1 MCNNKKM
8 NYVPNKNDQN
18 AMKSMF
24 NDIAKNYD
32 FLNNIM
38 TFFTQKLIKNS
49 ATNSLKSNHYK
60 ILDVC
65 TGTGDIAIMLAR
77 KFPNASITALDF
89 SLEMLKIAKTKS
101 KNFNINYING
111 NAIDMPF
118 SDNSF
123 DLCTISFGLR
133 NLPDITVAIREIH
146 RVLDKNGELLIVD
159 LGKPNIK
166 WLYPLILDKVIPLL
180 GKIFHKNKFPY
191 QYLVESQKDF
201 PSPQKLSKLLQ
212 SEGFAETKIRN
223 FLFGTITA
231 LTAEKFK

>member
-1 MCNNKKM
+1 M

-32 FLNNIM
+32 FLNDVM
-38 TFFTQKLIKNS
+38 TFFTQKSIKNS
-49 ATNSLKSNHYK
+49 AINSLKPNHSN

-65 TGTGDIAIMLAR
+65 TGTGDIAIMLAK

-89 SLEMLKIAKTKS
+89 SLEMLKIAKIKS
-101 KNFNINYING
+101 KNLNINFINQ
-111 NAIDMPF
+111 NALDMPF
-118 SDNSF
+118 LDNSF

-133 NLPDITVAIREIH
+133 NLPDITAAIKEIH
-146 RVLDKNGELLIVD
+146 RILATNGELLIID
-159 LGKPNIK
+159 LGKPKMN
-166 WLYPLILDKVIPLL
+166 WLYPLILDKVIPIL
-180 GKIFHKNKFPY
+180 GKIFHENKYPY

-201 PSPQKLSKLLQ
+201 PSPQNLSKVLQ
-212 SEGFAETKIRN
+212 SVGFADTKIRN

-231 LTAEKFK
+231 LTAEKSK

>member
-1 MCNNKKM
+1 M
-8 NYVPNKNDQN
+8 NHVPNKNDQN

-32 FLNNIM
+32 FLNDVM
-38 TFFTQKLIKNS
+38 TFFTQKSIKNS
-49 ATNSLKSNHYK
+49 AINSLKPNHCK

-65 TGTGDIAIMLAR
+65 TGTGDIAIMLAK

-101 KNFNINYING
+101 KNLNINYISG
-111 NAIDMPF
+111 SALDMPF

-133 NLPDITVAIREIH
+133 NLPDITAAIQEIH
-146 RVLDKNGELLIVD
+146 RVLATNGELLIID
-159 LGKPNIK
+159 LGKPKMK

-201 PSPQKLSKLLQ
+201 PSPQNLSKLLQ
-212 SEGFAETKIRN
+212 SAGFAEIKIRN

-231 LTAEKFK
+231 LTAEKSK

>member
-1 MCNNKKM
+1 M

-32 FLNNIM
+32 FLNDVM
-38 TFFTQKLIKNS
+38 TFFTQKSIKNS
-49 ATNSLKSNHYK
+49 AINSLKPNHSK

-65 TGTGDIAIMLAR
+65 TGTGDIAIMLAK

-101 KNFNINYING
+101 KNLKINYISG
-111 NAIDMPF
+111 SALDMPF
-118 SDNSF
+118 SDKSF

-133 NLPDITVAIREIH
+133 NLPDITAAIQEIH
-146 RVLDKNGELLIVD
+146 RVLATNGELLIID
-159 LGKPNIK
+159 LGKPKMK

-201 PSPQKLSKLLQ
+201 PSPQNLSKLLQ
-212 SEGFAETKIRN
+212 SAGFAEIKIRN

-231 LTAEKFK
+231 LTAEKSK

>member
-1 MCNNKKM
+1 M

-32 FLNNIM
+32 FLNDVM
-38 TFFTQKLIKNS
+38 TFFTQKSIKNS
-49 ATNSLKSNHYK
+49 AINSLKPNHSN

-65 TGTGDIAIMLAR
+65 TGTGDIAIMLAK

-89 SLEMLKIAKTKS
+89 SLEMLKIAKIKS
-101 KNFNINYING
+101 KNSNINFINQ
-111 NAIDMPF
+111 NALDMPF
-118 SDNSF
+118 LDNSF

-133 NLPDITVAIREIH
+133 NLPDITAAIKEIH
-146 RVLDKNGELLIVD
+146 RILATNGELLIID
-159 LGKPNIK
+159 LGKPKMN
-166 WLYPLILDKVIPLL
+166 WLYPLILDKVIPIL
-180 GKIFHKNKFPY
+180 GKIFHENKYPY

-201 PSPQKLSKLLQ
+201 LSPQNLSKVLQ
-212 SEGFAETKIRN
+212 SVGFADTKIRN

-231 LTAEKFK
+231 LTAEKSK

>member
-1 MCNNKKM
+1 M

-32 FLNNIM
+32 FLNDVM
-38 TFFTQKLIKNS
+38 TFFTQKSIKNS
-49 ATNSLKSNHYK
+49 AINSLKPNHSN

-65 TGTGDIAIMLAR
+65 TGTGDIAIMLAK

-89 SLEMLKIAKTKS
+89 SLEMLKIAKIKS
-101 KNFNINYING
+101 KNSNINFINQ
-111 NAIDMPF
+111 NALDMPF
-118 SDNSF
+118 LDNSF

-133 NLPDITVAIREIH
+133 NLPDITAAIKEIH
-146 RVLDKNGELLIVD
+146 RILATNGELLIID
-159 LGKPNIK
+159 LGKPKMN
-166 WLYPLILDKVIPLL
+166 WLYPLILDKVIPFL
-180 GKIFHKNKFPY
+180 GKIFHENKYPY

-201 PSPQKLSKLLQ
+201 PSPQNLSKVLQ
-212 SEGFAETKIRN
+212 SVGFADTKIRN

-231 LTAEKFK
+231 LTAEKSK

>member
-1 MCNNKKM
+1 M

-32 FLNNIM
+32 FLNDVM
-38 TFFTQKLIKNS
+38 TFFTQKSIKNS
-49 ATNSLKSNHYK
+49 AINSLKPNHSN

-65 TGTGDIAIMLAR
+65 TGTGDIAIMLAK

-89 SLEMLKIAKTKS
+89 SLEMLKIAKIKS
-101 KNFNINYING
+101 KNSNINFINQ
-111 NAIDMPF
+111 NALDMPF
-118 SDNSF
+118 LDNSF

-133 NLPDITVAIREIH
+133 NLPDITAAIKEIH
-146 RVLDKNGELLIVD
+146 RVLATNGELLIID
-159 LGKPNIK
+159 LGKPKMN
-166 WLYPLILDKVIPLL
+166 WLYPLILDKVIPIL
-180 GKIFHKNKFPY
+180 GKIFHENKYPY

-201 PSPQKLSKLLQ
+201 PSPQNLSKVLQ
-212 SEGFAETKIRN
+212 SVGFADTKIRN

-231 LTAEKFK
+231 LTAEKSK

>member
-1 MCNNKKM
+1 M

-32 FLNNIM
+32 FLNDIM
-38 TFFTQKLIKNS
+38 TFFTQKSIKNS
-49 ATNSLKSNHYK
+49 AINSLKPNHSN

-65 TGTGDIAIMLAR
+65 TGTGDIAIMLAK

-89 SLEMLKIAKTKS
+89 SLEMLKIAKIKS
-101 KNFNINYING
+101 KNLNINFINQ
-111 NAIDMPF
+111 NALDMPF
-118 SDNSF
+118 LDNSF

-133 NLPDITVAIREIH
+133 NLPDITAAIKEIH
-146 RVLDKNGELLIVD
+146 RILATNGELLIID
-159 LGKPNIK
+159 LGKPKMN
-166 WLYPLILDKVIPLL
+166 WLYPLILDKVIPIL
-180 GKIFHKNKFPY
+180 GKIFHENKYPY

-201 PSPQKLSKLLQ
+201 PSPQNLSKVLQ
-212 SEGFAETKIRN
+212 SVGFADTKIRN

-231 LTAEKFK
+231 LTAEKSK

>member
-1 MCNNKKM
+1 M

-32 FLNNIM
+32 FLNDVM
-38 TFFTQKLIKNS
+38 TFFTQKSIKNS
-49 ATNSLKSNHYK
+49 AINSLTPNHSK

-65 TGTGDIAIMLAR
+65 TGTGDIAIMLAK

-101 KNFNINYING
+101 KNSKINFISES
-111 NAIDMPF
+111 ALDMPF

-133 NLPDITVAIREIH
+133 NLPDITAAIQEIY
-146 RVLDKNGELLIVD
+146 RVLATNGELLIID
-159 LGKPNIK
+159 LGKPKMK

-201 PSPQKLSKLLQ
+201 PSPQNLSKLLQ
-212 SEGFAETKIRN
+212 SAGFAEIKIRN

-231 LTAEKFK
+231 LTAEKSK

>member
-1 MCNNKKM
+1 M

-32 FLNNIM
+32 FLNDVM
-38 TFFTQKLIKNS
+38 TFFTQKSIKNS
-49 ATNSLKSNHYK
+49 AINSLKPNHSN

-65 TGTGDIAIMLAR
+65 TGTGDIAIMLAK

-89 SLEMLKIAKTKS
+89 SLEMLKIAKIKS
-101 KNFNINYING
+101 KNLNINFINQ
-111 NAIDMPF
+111 NVLDMPF
-118 SDNSF
+118 LDNSF

-133 NLPDITVAIREIH
+133 NLPDITAAIKEIH
-146 RVLDKNGELLIVD
+146 RILATNGELLIID
-159 LGKPNIK
+159 LGKPKMN
-166 WLYPLILDKVIPLL
+166 WLYPLILDKVIPFL
-180 GKIFHKNKFPY
+180 GKIFHENKYPY

-201 PSPQKLSKLLQ
+201 PSPQNLSKVLQ
-212 SEGFAETKIRN
+212 SVGFADTKIRN

-231 LTAEKFK
+231 LTAEKSK

>member
-1 MCNNKKM
+1 M

-32 FLNNIM
+32 FLNDVM
-38 TFFTQKLIKNS
+38 TFFTQKSIKNS
-49 ATNSLKSNHYK
+49 AINSLKPNHSN

-65 TGTGDIAIMLAR
+65 TGTGDIAIMLAK

-89 SLEMLKIAKTKS
+89 SLEMLKIAKIKS
-101 KNFNINYING
+101 KNSNINFINQ
-111 NAIDMPF
+111 NALDMPF
-118 SDNSF
+118 LDNSF

-133 NLPDITVAIREIH
+133 NLPDITAAIKEIH
-146 RVLDKNGELLIVD
+146 RILATNGELLIID
-159 LGKPNIK
+159 LGKPKMN
-166 WLYPLILDKVIPLL
+166 WLYPLILDKVIPIL
-180 GKIFHKNKFPY
+180 GKIFHENKYPY

-201 PSPQKLSKLLQ
+201 PSPQNLSKVLQ
-212 SEGFAETKIRN
+212 SVGFADTKIRN

-231 LTAEKFK
+231 LTAEKSK